1 MRTWNSGVRFVKR
14 SDPKASSPDRGISI
28 AATALSSNK
37 IAEERVRKIL
47 RAVESGNT
55 FTVRDLATEVH
66 LSPSH
71 LQRLFKH
78 QTGVSIGGW
87 LHEQRLQRAAHLL
100 TNSYMSVKEIAYTL
114 GYEHAS
120 SFVRAFGRRFAQ
132 APAHYRKGIDDAK
145 C

>member
-1 MRTWNSGVRFVKR
+1 VRTWNSGVRTSTV
-14 SDPKASSPDRGISI
+14 
-28 AATALSSNK
+28 ATALSVNK
-37 IAEERVRKIL
+37 IVEERVRKIL
-47 RAVESGNT
+47 EAVESGNT
-55 FTVRDLATEVH
+55 FAVRDLAMEVH

-78 QTGVSIGGW
+78 ETGVSIGGW

-100 TNSYMSVKEIAYTL
+100 MNSHMSVKEIAYTI

-132 APAHYRKGIDDAK
+132 APAHYRKHLDSK

>member
-1 MRTWNSGVRFVKR
+1 MRALNSGVSFVRKN
-14 SDPKASSPDRGISI
+14 DAKTLPDQDLSNG
-28 AATALSSNK
+28 ATASATNSML
-37 IAEERVRKIL
+37 EERVQRIL
-47 RAVESGNT
+47 RTVESGNT
-55 FTVRDLATEVH
+55 FRVRDLALEVH

-100 TNSYMSVKEIAYTL
+100 ANRYLSVKEIAYTI

-132 APAHYRKGIDDAK
+132 APAHYRKHIDCTK

>member
-1 MRTWNSGVRFVKR
+1 VRTWNAGASFVRRNDAKLT
-14 SDPKASSPDRGISI
+14 APDRELSN
-28 AATALSSNK
+28 AATALLPNR
-37 IAEERVRKIL
+37 IVEERVRRIL

-55 FTVRDLATEVH
+55 FSVRDLAMEVH
-66 LSPSH
+66 VSPSY

-100 TNSYMSVKEIAYTL
+100 LNSYMSVKEIAHTI

-132 APAHYRKGIDDAK
+132 APAHYRKQIDCAK

>member
-1 MRTWNSGVRFVKR
+1 MRTLNSGVSFVG
-14 SDPKASSPDRGISI
+14 SDDAKVTFTDRDISSWAAPPVTDRIV
-28 AATALSSNK
+28 
-37 IAEERVRKIL
+37 EERVQRIL

-55 FTVRDLATEVH
+55 FRVRDLALEVR

-87 LHEQRLQRAAHLL
+87 LHEQRLLRAAHLL
-100 TNSYMSVKEIAYTL
+100 TNSYMSVKEIAHTI

-132 APAHYRKGIDDAK
+132 APAHYRKHIDCTK